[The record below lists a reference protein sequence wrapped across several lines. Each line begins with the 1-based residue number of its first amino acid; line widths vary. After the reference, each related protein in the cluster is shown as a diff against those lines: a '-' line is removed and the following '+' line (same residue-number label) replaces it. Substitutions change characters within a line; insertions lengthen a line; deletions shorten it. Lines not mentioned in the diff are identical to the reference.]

1 MGFFKL
7 INVSSEWTVYSPEG
21 TKSSS
26 IPTQHE
32 CLHLCNVSIWVSAFE
47 SPNLDS
53 SNVLFSVKTCS
64 ILSFDSASRES
75 KKDGGKRIG
84 SVFVGVWRRRAPS
97 PRTVLP
103 VSLPVMWA
111 LMSSGKG
118 SSFRWRRAAKSGC
131 FVFGQNLP
139 VKPRKGSESH
149 KVTIFKAIPGWMSC
163 LNRFVL
169 WWAAGI
175 ADVTP
180 KRKSIS
186 SKTTYRPRH
195 AMTLTFDL
203 SRSSLTTMLKSG
215 KPSIGSPKSAIIMM
229 DIPPVKETQRVSR
242 QTPPTPSIHP
252 RQPLSAAA
260 CPYLAFRGFPECFR
274 YTITKGKG
282 NQESALTGR
291 HNTLWWLMITDS
303 TCQVFV

>member
-1 MGFFKL
+1 MFPFGFQHLRVQIWTHQMSSSVLKPSASSGFFASSVGWL
-7 INVSSEWTVYSPEG
+7 VVSCPPCCQMSPRHHASQRKKKKKNWLRVCWG
-21 TKSSS
+21 LARKGSFTLDGRVCQSA
-26 IPTQHE
+26 
-32 CLHLCNVSIWVSAFE
+32 CNVSTDVIREGFFFQMETCCQIWV
-47 SPNLDS
+47 L
-53 SNVLFSVKTCS
+53 C
-64 ILSFDSASRES
+64 
-75 KKDGGKRIG
+75 
-84 SVFVGVWRRRAPS
+84 
-97 PRTVLP
+97 
-103 VSLPVMWA
+103 
-111 LMSSGKG
+111 
-118 SSFRWRRAAKSGC
+118 
-131 FVFGQNLP
+131 
-139 VKPRKGSESH
+139 GSESH
-149 KVTIFKAIPGWMSC
+149 KVAKFEAIPGWMSC

-180 KRKSIS
+180 KRKAIS

-195 AMTLTFDL
+195 ATTPTFDL

-215 KPSIGSPKSAIIMM
+215 KPSIGSPKSTIITM

-242 QTPPTPSIHP
+242 QTPPTPSISP

-260 CPYLAFRGFPECFR
+260 CPYLAFCGFPECFR

-291 HNTLWWLMITDS
+291 HNKLWCLMITYS